1 MAGLDPAI
9 QTVRFKVAAALC
21 EVRRSTSIDA
31 WMAGSPPGSSPGAA
45 MTKRAIA
52 ADR

>member
-9 QTVRFKVAAALC
+9 QTVRFKVVAALC
-21 EVRRSTSIDA
+21 EARRSTSIDA
-31 WMAGSPPGSSPGAA
+31 WMAGSSPA

-52 ADR
+52 ADRHGRAS